1 MLQTIVTILM
11 IIGIILLCII
21 GFILLLAALFV
32 FVASHYKII
41 ANYHNNNYRIY
52 LSITWL
58 SGVLGYKINID
69 KDKENNFNFLS
80 IFGIKKKIGL
90 SSKKQKK
97 KKTKKKAKT
106 KSNNDVKHGNNVDIE
121 KEVEVKEFKKKD
133 PDSEKIHENHKS
145 DNIKVLKEP
154 NIKAA
159 KRKNRKEKIKKP
171 LVDRISDI
179 VKKIANLITI
189 LKNEENKELLK
200 FFKLR
205 FFEFLRHLKPK
216 NIKGNITLGFEDPAN
231 TGLALGGLAM
241 LFGFIGKGIRVTPDF
256 EKSILEGEI
265 SIKGRIRI
273 FNLLL
278 IFLKVFR
285 KREKIKKTLN
295 EINHI

>member
-58 SGVLGYKINID
+58 YGVLGYKINID

-189 LKNEENKELLK
+189 LKDEVNKELLK

-205 FFEFLRHLKPK
+205 FFELLRHLKPK